1 HTSFSRDCTS
11 DVCSSDPA
19 GDYHL
24 TGTSGTVSADNTA
37 ITVTGGT
44 GAPTTIPDKDVV
56 DSTGTEPDRTIT
68 VDGTGWPASGTGT
81 VALNSGAPGFCGTA
95 VVSAPV
101 TVDAHGALADIA
113 LIVPEN

>member
-1 HTSFSRDCTS
+1 VLVVRRSGAPGYVWISVATGSFTTDANGVFTGATIVVREQET
-11 DVCSSDPA
+11 A

-68 VDGTGWPASGTGT
+68 VDGTGWPAKIGR
-81 VALNSGAPGFCGTA
+81 
-95 VVSAPV
+95 
-101 TVDAHGALADIA
+101 AH
-113 LIVPEN
+113 V